1 MGSSLIFF
9 NPVVPVDLWHLHWM
23 RVRAP
28 KLEAL
33 VVLVHIALAV
43 HHVLLTILRLQV
55 DPVPAGGEL
64 DVDLKLCNDAN

>member
-1 MGSSLIFF
+1 M
-9 NPVVPVDLWHLHWM
+9 DLWHLHRV

-28 KLEAL
+28 KLKAL

-64 DVDLKLCNDAN
+64 DVDLELCNDVN